1 MKKIFID
8 TNILLD
14 VILRRA
20 DFYQQAATIWADC
33 ESRKV
38 QGYVSAISLNNM
50 HYIMRKLV
58 APDVALEYVRL
69 VLNVFSIVP
78 LDESILRLAIDLPQ
92 KDFEDAIQTFS
103 AVQIKADC
111 IVTRDKSHFP
121 SIHMPVISSIEYLE
135 LHRKNNNE
143 NRSDQ

>member
-20 DFYQQAATIWADC
+20 DFYQQAATIWTDC

-50 HYIMRKLV
+50 HYIMRKMV

-78 LDESILRLAIDLPQ
+78 LDESILRLAVDLPQ

-111 IVTRDKSHFP
+111 IVTRDKPHF
-121 SIHMPVISSIEYLE
+121 SSNYMPVITPAEYADL
-135 LHRKNNNE
+135 LR
-143 NRSDQ
+143 

>member
-1 MKKIFID
+1 MRKIFID

-14 VILRRA
+14 VILHRA
-20 DFYQQAATIWADC
+20 DFYQQAAAIWADC

-50 HYIMRKLV
+50 HYIMRKKV
-58 APDVALEYVRL
+58 DSDTALEYVRL

-78 LDESILRLAIDLPQ
+78 LDESILRLAVDLPQ

-111 IVTRDKSHFP
+111 IVTRDKSHF
-121 SIHMPVISSIEYLE
+121 SNHYMPVISPVEYV
-135 LHRKNNNE
+135 
-143 NRSDQ
+143 DFFQ

>member
-1 MKKIFID
+1 MRKIFID

-14 VILRRA
+14 VILHRA
-20 DFYQQAATIWADC
+20 DFYQQAAAIWADC

-50 HYIMRKLV
+50 HYIMRKMV
-58 APDVALEYVRL
+58 APYVALEYVRL

-78 LDESILRLAIDLPQ
+78 LDESILRLAVDLPQ

-111 IVTRDKSHFP
+111 IVTRDKSHF
-121 SIHMPVISSIEYLE
+121 SGNYMPVITPIEYA
-135 LHRKNNNE
+135 
-143 NRSDQ
+143 DFFQ

>member
-14 VILRRA
+14 VILHRA
-20 DFYQQAATIWADC
+20 DFYKQAAAIWADC

-50 HYIMRKLV
+50 HYIMRKKV
-58 APDVALEYVRL
+58 DSDTALEYVRL

-78 LDESILRLAIDLPQ
+78 LDESILRLAVDLPQ

-111 IVTRDKSHFP
+111 IVTRDKSHF
-121 SIHMPVISSIEYLE
+121 SNHYMPVISPVEYV
-135 LHRKNNNE
+135 
-143 NRSDQ
+143 DFFQ

>member
-1 MKKIFID
+1 MRKIFID

-14 VILRRA
+14 VILHRA
-20 DFYQQAATIWADC
+20 DFYQQAAAIWADC

-50 HYIMRKLV
+50 HYIMRKMV

-78 LDESILRLAIDLPQ
+78 LDESILRLAVDLPQ

-111 IVTRDKSHFP
+111 IVTRDKSHF
-121 SIHMPVISSIEYLE
+121 SGNYMPVITPAEYADL
-135 LHRKNNNE
+135 LR
-143 NRSDQ
+143 

>member
-1 MKKIFID
+1 MRKIFID

-14 VILRRA
+14 VILHRA
-20 DFYQQAATIWADC
+20 DFYQQAAAIWADC

-50 HYIMRKLV
+50 HYIIRKMV

-78 LDESILRLAIDLPQ
+78 LDESILRLAVDLPQ

-111 IVTRDKSHFP
+111 IVTRDKSHF
-121 SIHMPVISSIEYLE
+121 SNHYMPVISPIEYV
-135 LHRKNNNE
+135 
-143 NRSDQ
+143 DFFQ

>member
-1 MKKIFID
+1 MRKIFID

-14 VILRRA
+14 VILHRA
-20 DFYQQAATIWADC
+20 DFYKQAAAIWADC

-50 HYIMRKLV
+50 HYIMRKKV
-58 APDVALEYVRL
+58 DSDTALEYVRL

-78 LDESILRLAIDLPQ
+78 LDESILRLAVDLPQ

-111 IVTRDKSHFP
+111 IVTRDKSHF
-121 SIHMPVISSIEYLE
+121 SNHYMPVISPVEYV
-135 LHRKNNNE
+135 
-143 NRSDQ
+143 DFFQ

>member
-1 MKKIFID
+1 MRKIFID

-14 VILRRA
+14 VILHRA
-20 DFYQQAATIWADC
+20 DFYKQAAMIWADC

-50 HYIMRKLV
+50 HYIMRKMV
-58 APDVALEYVRL
+58 APAVALEYVRL

-78 LDESILRLAIDLPQ
+78 LDESILRLAVDLPQ

-111 IVTRDKSHFP
+111 IVTRDKSHF
-121 SIHMPVISSIEYLE
+121 SGNYMPVITPAEYADL
-135 LHRKNNNE
+135 LH
-143 NRSDQ
+143 